1 MKLRGARPSIAGGA
15 RRRLGII
22 SGTTLRNIAEDIPQL
37 VRAWVGK
44 LLVFSKR
51 NLEEELLRTHIIAVY
66 VLPYRMRNCRQVKG
80 GFMRLISLAI
90 LLAVCCLV
98 PATGFATTVGGPGAP
113 CGASSEFPTESFTVF
128 EGNAETT
135 INGDLV
141 EAPLTTSLG
150 ATAALGVCTSGYVAI
165 FENANGS
172 LTDPSTWSDLVYF
185 DGAGNVTMY
194 SDPPTN
200 GVANWPVSV
209 ADKGVFENSLGQ
221 GIYSAQT
228 SGTELVCNEDP
239 LDPAKLICTH
249 VTVTTTYDYTFVSD
263 SPVSGEDE
271 LPAAPGP
278 VPEPMTLS
286 LLGTGMLGVVGVVRR
301 KWLG

>member
-1 MKLRGARPSIAGGA
+1 
-15 RRRLGII
+15 
-22 SGTTLRNIAEDIPQL
+22 
-37 VRAWVGK
+37 
-44 LLVFSKR
+44 
-51 NLEEELLRTHIIAVY
+51 
-66 VLPYRMRNCRQVKG
+66 
-80 GFMRLISLAI
+80 MRLISLAI

-98 PATGFATTVGGPGAP
+98 PATGFAGTTLVGAP
-113 CGASSEFPTESFTVF
+113 CRASIDGNVSFTVF

-150 ATAALGVCTSGYVAI
+150 VCTAPGYVAI

-172 LTDPSTWSDLVYF
+172 LTDPSTWSDLAYF

-194 SDPPTN
+194 SDPPPTGVTN
-200 GVANWPVSV
+200 WQVSV

-228 SGTELVCNEDP
+228 FGTVQVCSEDP
-239 LDPAKLICTH
+239 TDPAKFICTH
-249 VTVTTTYDYTFVSD
+249 IVVGTTYDYTFVSD